1 MPYVIADLVGLA
13 VVGATVL
20 DMVETVLDMVEPCLT
35 DSLQLAYDT
44 VIMVSFGVNL
54 LNVNVHSKVILV
66 NIFSVRYSASVN
78 RNFFVCSF
86 ITVPFLTNSN
96 SILLSVRRFMNII
109 GSVIFIYANLAA
121 LNSFLVLS
129 VIGNAGNDFGIVLQI
144 VKSGGA
150 VEPMEVM
157 VEPMG
162 LSVEVSTFA
171 SRLTLDSAA
180 STPSRLYFMMLL
192 TATLYS
198 LLRIMCLFSRVVK

>member
-129 VIGNAGNDFGIVLQI
+129 VIGNAGDDFGIVLQI

-150 VEPMEVM
+150 VEPMEV
-157 VEPMG
+157 
-162 LSVEVSTFA
+162 STFT

-180 STPSRLYFMMLL
+180 STPSRLYFMML
-192 TATLYS
+192 
-198 LLRIMCLFSRVVK
+198 